1 MTDPAPHD
9 GESRDDSHDGTQDDK
24 RSRRRAALGGWLRSL
39 TRFGGRAGTLRE
51 SVEELVEEGAD
62 EAGAIDE
69 QERIM
74 LRNLLH
80 FGERRVEDVMVPRA
94 DIVAVPASA
103 SLADVVEAMA
113 AAGHSRLPVFAETLD
128 DAARMVHV
136 RDLLAYWRG
145 DRPFDIDAVARDV
158 PFVPPSMP
166 IRRLLRQMRA
176 TRLHMA
182 LVVDEHGGIDGLVT
196 IEDIVEEI
204 VGEIEDEHDRA
215 APPPLVERADGSFD
229 ASARASVETL
239 ERRLGVDLL
248 PPARDERIDT
258 LGGLIFALAG
268 RVPGAGE
275 VIRHE
280 CGIAFEVLEANPRRI
295 RRVRVRPGAA
305 PDGPDD
311 KPDGDADNA

>member
-1 MTDPAPHD
+1 
-9 GESRDDSHDGTQDDK
+9 
-24 RSRRRAALGGWLRSL
+24 
-39 TRFGGRAGTLRE
+39 
-51 SVEELVEEGAD
+51 
-62 EAGAIDE
+62 
-69 QERIM
+69 
-74 LRNLLH
+74 
-80 FGERRVEDVMVPRA
+80 MVPRA

-103 SLADVVEAMA
+103 SLAGIVEAMA
-113 AAGHSRLPVFAETLD
+113 AAGHSRLPVFADTLD

-145 DRPFDIDAVARDV
+145 DRPFDIDAVARAV

-166 IRRLLRQMRA
+166 IRKLLRQMLA

-196 IEDIVEEI
+196 VEDIVEEI

-215 APPPLVERADGSFD
+215 APPALVERDDGSVD
-229 ASARASVETL
+229 ASARAPVEAL
-239 ERRLGVDLL
+239 ERLLGVDLL
-248 PPARDERIDT
+248 PAERDERVES

-280 CGIAFEVLEANPRRI
+280 CGLAFEVLEANPRRI
-295 RRVRVRPGAA
+295 RRVRVRPPVGA
-305 PDGPDD
+305 PDGPGD
-311 KPDGDADNA
+311 DADDG